1 MSNKYYEI
9 TYINKQEVPCTVIV
23 EAPSNYVA
31 RTWFAECSSK
41 SISTILYCRKFEGD
55 LSKYTLLKAKAEET
69 TKLWHIADIS
79 TTYIRDKIEAFLK
92 ENNIVYIFCE
102 YYNSLHFKYLINKDE
117 EIMLDKFFEEL
128 GVSIYD

>member
-1 MSNKYYEI
+1 MPNKYYKIGYTTTKE
-9 TYINKQEVPCTVIV
+9 ESCTVIV

-41 SISTILYCRKFEGD
+41 SISTILYCRKFEDD

-102 YYNSLHFKYLINKDE
+102 YYNSLHFEYLINKDE